1 MKRIVFATNNQHK
14 LQEIRDILGSDYEV
28 VSLKEIGCD
37 VDIPETGNT
46 LEENAL
52 QKAQYVYDHYHVS
65 CFADDT
71 GLEVEALD
79 GAPGVHSARYAE
91 GTDHDSE
98 ANMAKLLRELDGK
111 EKCNIELQLI
121 DKNNIIERMLYYWSK
136 MYTRQIKA
144 GDNYNKLEKTI
155 VILIADFN
163 IKGLE
168 AVEYHS
174 TWKIIETNSVK
185 KLILTDKFELDI
197 IELSKI
203 KGRENEKD
211 QLLDWLVFLEN
222 PESERVTRKMEE
234 NENLKEAVEKL
245 DRISE
250 DEKMQRIIEL
260 REKAIRDEHA
270 IYDKG
275 LDDGI
280 EEGKAKGAREKQIEI
295 AKSMLKENMDI
306 EIIIKITG
314 LTKQEIEK
322 LQEM

>member
-1 MKRIVFATNNQHK
+1 MEQPKQDKKIKRYSPKMDIIFQAIFGEVGSENITKDFLEKILKRKIEKISLDKNPILRRELKDDKLGVLDIVT
-14 LQEIRDILGSDYEV
+14 
-28 VSLKEIGCD
+28 
-37 VDIPETGNT
+37 
-46 LEENAL
+46 
-52 QKAQYVYDHYHVS
+52 
-65 CFADDT
+65 
-71 GLEVEALD
+71 
-79 GAPGVHSARYAE
+79 
-91 GTDHDSE
+91 
-98 ANMAKLLRELDGK
+98 ELDGK
-111 EKCNIELQLI
+111 EKCNIEMQLI

-136 MYTRQIKA
+136 MYTKQIKA
-144 GDNYNKLEKTI
+144 GGDYKKLEKTI

-168 AVEYHS
+168 EVEYHS

-197 IELSKI
+197 IELLKI

-211 QLLDWLVFLEN
+211 QLLDWLIFLEN

-280 EEGKAKGAREKQIEI
+280 EKGAKEEKIKI
-295 AKSMLKENMDI
+295 VKSMLKENMDI

-314 LTKQEIEK
+314 LTKEEIEK
-322 LQEM
+322 LKEM

>member
-1 MKRIVFATNNQHK
+1 MEQQKQNKKIRRYPPKMDIIFQAIFGEVGSENITKDFLEKILKRKIEKISLDKNSILRRELKDDK
-14 LQEIRDILGSDYEV
+14 LGVLDI
-28 VSLKEIGCD
+28 I
-37 VDIPETGNT
+37 T
-46 LEENAL
+46 
-52 QKAQYVYDHYHVS
+52 
-65 CFADDT
+65 
-71 GLEVEALD
+71 
-79 GAPGVHSARYAE
+79 
-91 GTDHDSE
+91 
-98 ANMAKLLRELDGK
+98 ELDGK
-111 EKCNIELQLI
+111 EKCNIEMQLI

-144 GDNYNKLEKTI
+144 GDDYNKLEKTI

-168 AVEYHS
+168 EVEYHS
-174 TWKIIETNSVK
+174 TWKIIETNSAK

-211 QLLDWLVFLEN
+211 QLLDWLIFLEN

-245 DRISE
+245 DRISK

-270 IYDKG
+270 IYAKG
-275 LDDGI
+275 VDDGI

-306 EIIIKITG
+306 EMIIKITG

>member
-1 MKRIVFATNNQHK
+1 MEQQKQNKKIRRYPPKMDIIFQAIFGEVGSENITKDFLEKILKRKIEKISLDKNPILRRELKDDK
-14 LQEIRDILGSDYEV
+14 LGVLDI
-28 VSLKEIGCD
+28 I
-37 VDIPETGNT
+37 T
-46 LEENAL
+46 
-52 QKAQYVYDHYHVS
+52 
-65 CFADDT
+65 
-71 GLEVEALD
+71 
-79 GAPGVHSARYAE
+79 
-91 GTDHDSE
+91 
-98 ANMAKLLRELDGK
+98 ELDGK
-111 EKCNIELQLI
+111 EKCNIEMQLI
-121 DKNNIIERMLYYWSK
+121 DKNNIIERMLYYWPK

-144 GDNYNKLEKTI
+144 GDDYNKLEKTI

-168 AVEYHS
+168 EVEYHS
-174 TWKIIETNSVK
+174 TWKIIETNSAK

-211 QLLDWLVFLEN
+211 QLLDWLIFLEN

-245 DRISE
+245 DRISK

-270 IYDKG
+270 IYAKG
-275 LDDGI
+275 VDDGI

-314 LTKQEIEK
+314 LTKEEIEK
-322 LQEM
+322 LKEM

>member
-1 MKRIVFATNNQHK
+1 MEQQKQNKKIRRYPPKMDIIFQAIFGEVGSEKITKDFLEKILKRKIEKISLDKNPILRRELKDDKLGVLDIVT
-14 LQEIRDILGSDYEV
+14 
-28 VSLKEIGCD
+28 
-37 VDIPETGNT
+37 
-46 LEENAL
+46 
-52 QKAQYVYDHYHVS
+52 
-65 CFADDT
+65 
-71 GLEVEALD
+71 
-79 GAPGVHSARYAE
+79 
-91 GTDHDSE
+91 
-98 ANMAKLLRELDGK
+98 ELDGK
-111 EKCNIELQLI
+111 EKCNIEMQLI

-144 GDNYNKLEKTI
+144 GEDYDKLEKTI

-168 AVEYHS
+168 EVEYHS

-211 QLLDWLVFLEN
+211 QLLDWLIFLEN
-222 PESERVTRKMEE
+222 PESERVARKMEE

-270 IYDKG
+270 IYAKG
-275 LDDGI
+275 VDDGI
-280 EEGKAKGAREKQIEI
+280 EEGKAKGAREEKIKI
-295 AKSMLKENMDI
+295 AKKLLKAKVGMEVII
-306 EIIIKITG
+306 ETTG
-314 LTKQEIEK
+314 LTKEEIEK

>member
-1 MKRIVFATNNQHK
+1 MEQQKQNQKIRRYPPKIDIIFQAIFGEVGSENITKDFLEKILKRKIEKISLDKNPILRRELKDDKLGVLDIVT
-14 LQEIRDILGSDYEV
+14 
-28 VSLKEIGCD
+28 
-37 VDIPETGNT
+37 
-46 LEENAL
+46 
-52 QKAQYVYDHYHVS
+52 
-65 CFADDT
+65 
-71 GLEVEALD
+71 
-79 GAPGVHSARYAE
+79 
-91 GTDHDSE
+91 
-98 ANMAKLLRELDGK
+98 ELDGK
-111 EKCNIELQLI
+111 EKCNIEMQLI

-136 MYTRQIKA
+136 MYTKQIKA
-144 GDNYNKLEKTI
+144 GGDYKKLEKTI

-168 AVEYHS
+168 EVEYHS

-197 IELSKI
+197 IELLKI

-211 QLLDWLVFLEN
+211 QLLDWLIFLEN

-270 IYDKG
+270 IYAKG
-275 LDDGI
+275 VDDGI
-280 EEGKAKGAREKQIEI
+280 EKGIMKI
-295 AKSMLKENMDI
+295 AKSMLKKGMNVSDI
-306 EIIIKITG
+306 IEITG
-314 LTKQEIEK
+314 LTKEEIEK
-322 LQEM
+322 LI

>member
-1 MKRIVFATNNQHK
+1 MEQQKQNKKIRRYPPKMDIIFQAIFGEVGSENITKDFLEKILKRKIEKISLDKNPILRRELKDDK
-14 LQEIRDILGSDYEV
+14 LGVLDI
-28 VSLKEIGCD
+28 I
-37 VDIPETGNT
+37 T
-46 LEENAL
+46 
-52 QKAQYVYDHYHVS
+52 
-65 CFADDT
+65 
-71 GLEVEALD
+71 
-79 GAPGVHSARYAE
+79 
-91 GTDHDSE
+91 
-98 ANMAKLLRELDGK
+98 ELDGK
-111 EKCNIELQLI
+111 EKCNIEMQLI

-144 GDNYNKLEKTI
+144 GDDYNKLEKTI

-168 AVEYHS
+168 EVEYHS

-197 IELSKI
+197 IELLKI

-211 QLLDWLVFLEN
+211 QLLDWLIFLEN

-245 DRISE
+245 DRISK

-270 IYDKG
+270 IYAKG
-275 LDDGI
+275 VDDGI
-280 EEGKAKGAREKQIEI
+280 EKGIMKI
-295 AKSMLKENMDI
+295 AKSMLKKGMNVSDI
-306 EIIIKITG
+306 IEITG
-314 LTKQEIEK
+314 LTKEEIEK
-322 LQEM
+322 LI

>member
-1 MKRIVFATNNQHK
+1 MEQQKQNKKIRRYPPKMDIIFQAIFGEVGSENITKDFLEKILKRKIEKISLDKNPILRRELKDDK
-14 LQEIRDILGSDYEV
+14 LGVLDI
-28 VSLKEIGCD
+28 I
-37 VDIPETGNT
+37 T
-46 LEENAL
+46 
-52 QKAQYVYDHYHVS
+52 
-65 CFADDT
+65 
-71 GLEVEALD
+71 
-79 GAPGVHSARYAE
+79 
-91 GTDHDSE
+91 
-98 ANMAKLLRELDGK
+98 ELDGK
-111 EKCNIELQLI
+111 EKCNIEMQLI

-144 GDNYNKLEKTI
+144 GDDYNKLEKTI

-168 AVEYHS
+168 EVEYYS
-174 TWKIIETNSVK
+174 TWKIIETNSAK

-211 QLLDWLVFLEN
+211 QLLDWLIFLEN

-245 DRISE
+245 DRISK

-270 IYDKG
+270 IYAKG
-275 LDDGI
+275 VDDGI

-306 EIIIKITG
+306 EMIIKITG

>member
-1 MKRIVFATNNQHK
+1 MEQQKQNKKIRRYPPKMDIIFQAIFGEVGSENITKDFLEKILKRKIEKISLDKNPILRRELKDDKLGVLDIVT
-14 LQEIRDILGSDYEV
+14 
-28 VSLKEIGCD
+28 
-37 VDIPETGNT
+37 
-46 LEENAL
+46 
-52 QKAQYVYDHYHVS
+52 
-65 CFADDT
+65 
-71 GLEVEALD
+71 
-79 GAPGVHSARYAE
+79 
-91 GTDHDSE
+91 
-98 ANMAKLLRELDGK
+98 ELDGK
-111 EKCNIELQLI
+111 EKCNIEMQLI

-168 AVEYHS
+168 EVEYHS

-211 QLLDWLVFLEN
+211 QLLDWLIFLEN
-222 PESERVTRKMEE
+222 PESERVVRKMEE

-270 IYDKG
+270 IYAKG
-275 LDDGI
+275 VDDGV
-280 EEGKAKGAREKQIEI
+280 EKGAREEKIKI
-295 AKSMLKENMDI
+295 AKKLLKAKVGMEVII
-306 EIIIKITG
+306 ETTG
-314 LTKQEIEK
+314 LTKEEIEK
-322 LQEM
+322 LKEM

>member
-1 MKRIVFATNNQHK
+1 MTVE
-14 LQEIRDILGSDYEV
+14 EI
-28 VSLKEIGCD
+28 
-37 VDIPETGNT
+37 
-46 LEENAL
+46 
-52 QKAQYVYDHYHVS
+52 
-65 CFADDT
+65 
-71 GLEVEALD
+71 
-79 GAPGVHSARYAE
+79 
-91 GTDHDSE
+91 
-98 ANMAKLLRELDGK
+98 
-111 EKCNIELQLI
+111 
-121 DKNNIIERMLYYWSK
+121 
-136 MYTRQIKA
+136 
-144 GDNYNKLEKTI
+144 
-155 VILIADFN
+155 
-163 IKGLE
+163 
-168 AVEYHS
+168 EYHS

-234 NENLKEAVEKL
+234 NENLNEAVEKL

-270 IYDKG
+270 IYAKG
-275 LDDGI
+275 VDDGI
-280 EEGKAKGAREKQIEI
+280 EEGKTKGAREKQIEI

-314 LTKQEIEK
+314 LTKEEIEK

>member
-1 MKRIVFATNNQHK
+1 MEQQKQNKKIKRYPPKMDIIFQAIFGEVGSENITKDFLEKILKRKIEKISLDKNPILRRELKDDK
-14 LQEIRDILGSDYEV
+14 LGVLDI
-28 VSLKEIGCD
+28 I
-37 VDIPETGNT
+37 T
-46 LEENAL
+46 
-52 QKAQYVYDHYHVS
+52 
-65 CFADDT
+65 
-71 GLEVEALD
+71 
-79 GAPGVHSARYAE
+79 
-91 GTDHDSE
+91 
-98 ANMAKLLRELDGK
+98 ELDGK
-111 EKCNIELQLI
+111 EKCNIEMQLI

-144 GDNYNKLEKTI
+144 GDDYNKLEKTI

-168 AVEYHS
+168 EVEYHS

-211 QLLDWLVFLEN
+211 QLLDGLVFLEN

-245 DRISE
+245 DRISK

-270 IYDKG
+270 IYAKG
-275 LDDGI
+275 VDDGI
-280 EEGKAKGAREKQIEI
+280 EKGIQKGFEDGKEKGAREKQIEI
-295 AKSMLKENMDI
+295 AKKLLKSKVEI
-306 EIIIKITG
+306 EIIIETTG
-314 LTKQEIEK
+314 LTEEEIKK
-322 LQEM
+322 LM

>member
-1 MKRIVFATNNQHK
+1 MEQQKQNKKIRRYPPKMDIIFQAIFGEVGSENITKDFLEKILKRKIEKISLDKNPILRRELKDDK
-14 LQEIRDILGSDYEV
+14 LGVLDV
-28 VSLKEIGCD
+28 V
-37 VDIPETGNT
+37 T
-46 LEENAL
+46 
-52 QKAQYVYDHYHVS
+52 
-65 CFADDT
+65 
-71 GLEVEALD
+71 
-79 GAPGVHSARYAE
+79 
-91 GTDHDSE
+91 
-98 ANMAKLLRELDGK
+98 ELDGK

-144 GDNYNKLEKTI
+144 GDDYNKLEKTI

-168 AVEYHS
+168 EVEYHS

-211 QLLDWLVFLEN
+211 QLLDWLIFLEN
-222 PESERVTRKMEE
+222 PESERVARKMEE

-270 IYDKG
+270 IYAKG
-275 LDDGI
+275 IDDGI
-280 EEGKAKGAREKQIEI
+280 EKGIQKGFEDGKEKGAREKQIEI
-295 AKSMLKENMDI
+295 AKKLLKSKVEI
-306 EIIIKITG
+306 EIIIETTG
-314 LTKQEIEK
+314 LTEEEIKK
-322 LQEM
+322 LM

>member
-1 MKRIVFATNNQHK
+1 MEQQKQNKKIKRYPPKMDIIFQAIFGEVGSENITKDFLEKILKRKIEKISLDKNPILRRELKDDK
-14 LQEIRDILGSDYEV
+14 LGVLDI
-28 VSLKEIGCD
+28 I
-37 VDIPETGNT
+37 T
-46 LEENAL
+46 
-52 QKAQYVYDHYHVS
+52 
-65 CFADDT
+65 
-71 GLEVEALD
+71 
-79 GAPGVHSARYAE
+79 
-91 GTDHDSE
+91 
-98 ANMAKLLRELDGK
+98 ELDGK
-111 EKCNIELQLI
+111 EKCNIEMQLI

-144 GDNYNKLEKTI
+144 GDDYNKLERTI

-168 AVEYHS
+168 EVEYHS

-197 IELSKI
+197 IELLKI

-211 QLLDWLVFLEN
+211 QLLDWLIFLEN

-270 IYDKG
+270 IYAKG
-275 LDDGI
+275 VDDGI
-280 EEGKAKGAREKQIEI
+280 EKGIMKI
-295 AKSMLKENMDI
+295 AKSMLKKGMNVSDI
-306 EIIIKITG
+306 IEITG
-314 LTKQEIEK
+314 LTKEEIEK
-322 LQEM
+322 LI

>member
-1 MKRIVFATNNQHK
+1 MEQQKQNQKIRRYPPKMDIIFQAIFGEVGSENITKDFLEKILKRKIEKISLDKNPILRRELKDDK
-14 LQEIRDILGSDYEV
+14 LGVLDV
-28 VSLKEIGCD
+28 V
-37 VDIPETGNT
+37 T
-46 LEENAL
+46 
-52 QKAQYVYDHYHVS
+52 
-65 CFADDT
+65 
-71 GLEVEALD
+71 
-79 GAPGVHSARYAE
+79 
-91 GTDHDSE
+91 
-98 ANMAKLLRELDGK
+98 ELDGK

-144 GDNYNKLEKTI
+144 GDDYNKLEKTI

-163 IKGLE
+163 IKRLE
-168 AVEYHS
+168 EVEYHS

-211 QLLDWLVFLEN
+211 QLLDWLIFLEN
-222 PESERVTRKMEE
+222 PESERVARKMEE

-270 IYDKG
+270 IYAKG
-275 LDDGI
+275 VDDGI
-280 EEGKAKGAREKQIEI
+280 EKGIQKGFEDGKEKGAREKQIEI
-295 AKSMLKENMDI
+295 AKKLLKSKVEI
-306 EIIIKITG
+306 EIIIETTG
-314 LTKQEIEK
+314 LTEEEIKK
-322 LQEM
+322 LM

>member
-1 MKRIVFATNNQHK
+1 MEQQKQNKKIKRYPSKMDIIFQAIFGEVGSENITKDFLEKILKRKIEKISLDKNPILRRELKDDK
-14 LQEIRDILGSDYEV
+14 LGVLDI
-28 VSLKEIGCD
+28 I
-37 VDIPETGNT
+37 T
-46 LEENAL
+46 
-52 QKAQYVYDHYHVS
+52 
-65 CFADDT
+65 
-71 GLEVEALD
+71 
-79 GAPGVHSARYAE
+79 
-91 GTDHDSE
+91 
-98 ANMAKLLRELDGK
+98 ELDGK
-111 EKCNIELQLI
+111 EKCNIEMQLI

-144 GDNYNKLEKTI
+144 GDDYNKLEKTI

-168 AVEYHS
+168 EVEYHS

-197 IELSKI
+197 IELLKI

-211 QLLDWLVFLEN
+211 QLLDWLIFLEN

-270 IYDKG
+270 IYAKG
-275 LDDGI
+275 VDDGI
-280 EEGKAKGAREKQIEI
+280 EKGIMKI
-295 AKSMLKENMDI
+295 AKSMLKKGMNVSDI
-306 EIIIKITG
+306 IEITG
-314 LTKQEIEK
+314 LTKEEIEK
-322 LQEM
+322 LI

>member
-1 MKRIVFATNNQHK
+1 MEQQKQNKKIKRYSPKMDIIFQAIFGEVGSENITKDFLEKILKRKIEKISLDKNPILRRELKDDKLGVLDIVT
-14 LQEIRDILGSDYEV
+14 
-28 VSLKEIGCD
+28 
-37 VDIPETGNT
+37 
-46 LEENAL
+46 
-52 QKAQYVYDHYHVS
+52 
-65 CFADDT
+65 
-71 GLEVEALD
+71 
-79 GAPGVHSARYAE
+79 
-91 GTDHDSE
+91 
-98 ANMAKLLRELDGK
+98 ELDGK
-111 EKCNIELQLI
+111 EKCNIEMQLI

-144 GDNYNKLEKTI
+144 GEDYDKLEKTI

-168 AVEYHS
+168 KVEYHS
-174 TWKIIETNSVK
+174 TWKIIEANSVK

-234 NENLKEAVEKL
+234 NKNLKEAVEKL

-270 IYDKG
+270 IYAKG
-275 LDDGI
+275 VDDGL
-280 EEGKAKGAREKQIEI
+280 EKGAREKQIEI
-295 AKSMLKENMDI
+295 AKKLLKAKVEMEVII
-306 EIIIKITG
+306 ETTG
-314 LTKQEIEK
+314 LTKEEIEK
-322 LQEM
+322 LVKTE

>member
-1 MKRIVFATNNQHK
+1 MEQQKQNKKIKRYPPKMDIIFQAIFGEVGSENITKDFLEKILKRKIEKISLDKNPILRRDLKDDKLGVLDIVT
-14 LQEIRDILGSDYEV
+14 
-28 VSLKEIGCD
+28 
-37 VDIPETGNT
+37 
-46 LEENAL
+46 
-52 QKAQYVYDHYHVS
+52 
-65 CFADDT
+65 
-71 GLEVEALD
+71 
-79 GAPGVHSARYAE
+79 
-91 GTDHDSE
+91 
-98 ANMAKLLRELDGK
+98 ELDGK
-111 EKCNIELQLI
+111 EKCNIEMQLI

-144 GDNYNKLEKTI
+144 GDDYNKLEKTI

-168 AVEYHS
+168 EVEYHS

-197 IELSKI
+197 IELLKI

-211 QLLDWLVFLEN
+211 QLLDWLIFLEN
-222 PESERVTRKMEE
+222 PESERVTRKMKE

-270 IYDKG
+270 IYAKG
-275 LDDGI
+275 VDDGI
-280 EEGKAKGAREKQIEI
+280 EKGIMKI
-295 AKSMLKENMDI
+295 AKSMLKKGMNVSDI
-306 EIIIKITG
+306 IEITG
-314 LTKQEIEK
+314 LTKEEIEK
-322 LQEM
+322 LI

>member
-1 MKRIVFATNNQHK
+1 MEQQNKIEPRKKYSPKIDIIFQAIFGEVGSENITKDFLEKILKRKIEKISLDKNPILRRELKDDKLGVLDIVT
-14 LQEIRDILGSDYEV
+14 
-28 VSLKEIGCD
+28 
-37 VDIPETGNT
+37 
-46 LEENAL
+46 
-52 QKAQYVYDHYHVS
+52 
-65 CFADDT
+65 
-71 GLEVEALD
+71 
-79 GAPGVHSARYAE
+79 
-91 GTDHDSE
+91 
-98 ANMAKLLRELDGK
+98 ELDGK
-111 EKCNIELQLI
+111 EKCNIEMQLI
-121 DKNNIIERMLYYWSK
+121 DKSNIIERMLYYWSK

-144 GDNYNKLEKTI
+144 GDDYKKLEKTI

-168 AVEYHS
+168 EVEYHS

-197 IELSKI
+197 IELLKI

-245 DRISE
+245 NKINE

-270 IYDKG
+270 IYAKG
-275 LDDGI
+275 IDDG
-280 EEGKAKGAREKQIEI
+280 AKEREIQI
-295 AKSMLKENMDI
+295 AKNMIKKGMNVADI
-306 EIIIKITG
+306 IEITG
-314 LTKQEIEK
+314 LTKEEIEK
-322 LQEM
+322 LV

>member
-1 MKRIVFATNNQHK
+1 MEQQKQNQKIKRYPPKMDIIFQAIFGEVGSENITKDFLEKILKRKIEKISLDKNPILRRELKDDKLGVLDIVT
-14 LQEIRDILGSDYEV
+14 
-28 VSLKEIGCD
+28 
-37 VDIPETGNT
+37 
-46 LEENAL
+46 
-52 QKAQYVYDHYHVS
+52 
-65 CFADDT
+65 
-71 GLEVEALD
+71 
-79 GAPGVHSARYAE
+79 
-91 GTDHDSE
+91 
-98 ANMAKLLRELDGK
+98 ELDGK
-111 EKCNIELQLI
+111 EKCNIEMQLI

-144 GDNYNKLEKTI
+144 GEDYDKLEKTI

-168 AVEYHS
+168 KVEYHS
-174 TWKIIETNSVK
+174 TWKIIEANSVK

-234 NENLKEAVEKL
+234 NKNLKEAVEKL

-270 IYDKG
+270 IYAKG
-275 LDDGI
+275 VDDGV
-280 EEGKAKGAREKQIEI
+280 EKGAREKQIEI
-295 AKSMLKENMDI
+295 AKKLLKAKVEMEVII
-306 EIIIKITG
+306 ETTG
-314 LTKQEIEK
+314 LTKEEIEK
-322 LQEM
+322 LVKNE

>member
-1 MKRIVFATNNQHK
+1 MEQQKQNKKIKRYPPKMDIIFQAIFGEVGSENITKDFLEKILKRKIEKISLDKNPILRRELKDDKLGVLDIVT
-14 LQEIRDILGSDYEV
+14 
-28 VSLKEIGCD
+28 
-37 VDIPETGNT
+37 
-46 LEENAL
+46 
-52 QKAQYVYDHYHVS
+52 
-65 CFADDT
+65 
-71 GLEVEALD
+71 
-79 GAPGVHSARYAE
+79 
-91 GTDHDSE
+91 
-98 ANMAKLLRELDGK
+98 ELDGK
-111 EKCNIELQLI
+111 EKCNIEMQLI

-144 GDNYNKLEKTI
+144 GDDYKKLEKTI

-168 AVEYHS
+168 EVEYHS
-174 TWKIIETNSVK
+174 TWKIIETNSAK

-211 QLLDWLVFLEN
+211 QLLDWLIFLEN

-245 DRISE
+245 DRISK

-270 IYDKG
+270 IYAKG
-275 LDDGI
+275 VDDGI

-306 EIIIKITG
+306 EMIIKITG

>member
-1 MKRIVFATNNQHK
+1 MTQQNKKIK
-14 LQEIRDILGSDYEV
+14 
-28 VSLKEIGCD
+28 
-37 VDIPETGNT
+37 
-46 LEENAL
+46 
-52 QKAQYVYDHYHVS
+52 
-65 CFADDT
+65 
-71 GLEVEALD
+71 
-79 GAPGVHSARYAE
+79 RYAPKMDIIFQAIFGE
-91 GTDHDSE
+91 VGSE
-98 ANMAKLLRELDGK
+98 NITKDFLEKILKRKIEKISLDKNPILRRELKDDKLGVLDIITELDGK
-111 EKCNIELQLI
+111 EKCNIEMQLI

-144 GDNYNKLEKTI
+144 GDDYNKLEKTI

-168 AVEYHS
+168 EVEYHS

-211 QLLDWLVFLEN
+211 QLLDWLIFLEN
-222 PESERVTRKMEE
+222 PESERVARKMEE

-270 IYDKG
+270 IYAKG
-275 LDDGI
+275 VDDGI
-280 EEGKAKGAREKQIEI
+280 EKGKNKGAKEKELQI
-295 AKSMLKENMDI
+295 AKNMLKEKASI
-306 EIIIKITG
+306 EFIIKVTG
-314 LTKQEIEK
+314 LTKEEIEK
-322 LQEM
+322 LV

>member
-1 MKRIVFATNNQHK
+1 MEQQKQNKKIRRYPPKMDIIFQAIFGEVGSENITKDFLEKILKRKIEKISLDKNPILRRELKDDK
-14 LQEIRDILGSDYEV
+14 LGVLDI
-28 VSLKEIGCD
+28 I
-37 VDIPETGNT
+37 T
-46 LEENAL
+46 
-52 QKAQYVYDHYHVS
+52 
-65 CFADDT
+65 
-71 GLEVEALD
+71 
-79 GAPGVHSARYAE
+79 
-91 GTDHDSE
+91 
-98 ANMAKLLRELDGK
+98 ELDGK
-111 EKCNIELQLI
+111 EKCNIEMQLI

-144 GDNYNKLEKTI
+144 GDDYNKLEKTI

-168 AVEYHS
+168 EVEYHS
-174 TWKIIETNSVK
+174 TWKIIETNSAK

-197 IELSKI
+197 IELLKI

-211 QLLDWLVFLEN
+211 QLLDWLIFLEN
-222 PESERVTRKMEE
+222 PESERVTRKMKE

-245 DRISE
+245 DRISK

-270 IYDKG
+270 IYAKG
-275 LDDGI
+275 VDDGI

-306 EIIIKITG
+306 EMIIKITG

>member
-1 MKRIVFATNNQHK
+1 MEQQKQNKKIKRYPPKMDIIFQAIFGEVGSENITKDFLEKILKRKIEKISLDKNPILRRELKDDKLGVLDIVT
-14 LQEIRDILGSDYEV
+14 
-28 VSLKEIGCD
+28 
-37 VDIPETGNT
+37 
-46 LEENAL
+46 
-52 QKAQYVYDHYHVS
+52 
-65 CFADDT
+65 
-71 GLEVEALD
+71 
-79 GAPGVHSARYAE
+79 
-91 GTDHDSE
+91 
-98 ANMAKLLRELDGK
+98 ELDGK
-111 EKCNIELQLI
+111 EKCNIEMQLI

-136 MYTRQIKA
+136 MYTKQIKA
-144 GDNYNKLEKTI
+144 GDDYNKLEKTI

-168 AVEYHS
+168 EVEYHS

-197 IELSKI
+197 IELLKI

-211 QLLDWLVFLEN
+211 QLLDWLIFLEN

-270 IYDKG
+270 IYAKG
-275 LDDGI
+275 VDDGIEKGI
-280 EEGKAKGAREKQIEI
+280 EEGKTKGAREKQIEI
-295 AKSMLKENMDI
+295 AKCMLKENMNI

-314 LTKQEIEK
+314 LTKEEIEK

>member
-1 MKRIVFATNNQHK
+1 MEQQKQNKKIRRYPPKMDIIFQAIFGEVGSENITKDFLEKILKRKIEKISLDKNPILRRELKDDKLGVLDIVT
-14 LQEIRDILGSDYEV
+14 
-28 VSLKEIGCD
+28 
-37 VDIPETGNT
+37 
-46 LEENAL
+46 
-52 QKAQYVYDHYHVS
+52 
-65 CFADDT
+65 
-71 GLEVEALD
+71 
-79 GAPGVHSARYAE
+79 
-91 GTDHDSE
+91 
-98 ANMAKLLRELDGK
+98 ELDGK
-111 EKCNIELQLI
+111 EKCNIEMQLI

-144 GDNYNKLEKTI
+144 GDDYNKLEKTI

-168 AVEYHS
+168 EVEYHS

-222 PESERVTRKMEE
+222 PESERVIQKMEE

-270 IYDKG
+270 IYAKG
-275 LDDGI
+275 VDDGI

-295 AKSMLKENMDI
+295 AKKLLKAKVGMEVI
-306 EIIIKITG
+306 SETTG
-314 LTKQEIEK
+314 LTKEEIEK

>member
-1 MKRIVFATNNQHK
+1 MEQQKQNKKIRRYPPKMDIIFQAIFGEVGSENITKDFLEKILKRKIEKISLDKNPILRRELKDDKLGVLDIVT
-14 LQEIRDILGSDYEV
+14 
-28 VSLKEIGCD
+28 
-37 VDIPETGNT
+37 
-46 LEENAL
+46 
-52 QKAQYVYDHYHVS
+52 
-65 CFADDT
+65 
-71 GLEVEALD
+71 
-79 GAPGVHSARYAE
+79 
-91 GTDHDSE
+91 
-98 ANMAKLLRELDGK
+98 ELDGK
-111 EKCNIELQLI
+111 EKCNIEMQLI

-144 GDNYNKLEKTI
+144 GDDYNKLEKTI

-168 AVEYHS
+168 EVEYHS

-211 QLLDWLVFLEN
+211 QLLDWLIFLEN
-222 PESERVTRKMEE
+222 PESERVARKMEE

-270 IYDKG
+270 IYAKG
-275 LDDGI
+275 VDDGI
-280 EEGKAKGAREKQIEI
+280 EKGIQKGFEDGKEKGAREKQIEI
-295 AKSMLKENMDI
+295 AKKLLKSKVEI
-306 EIIIKITG
+306 EIIIETTG
-314 LTKQEIEK
+314 LTEEEIKK
-322 LQEM
+322 LM

>member
-1 MKRIVFATNNQHK
+1 MSKFDIRFY
-14 LQEIRDILGSDYEV
+14 LQ
-28 VSLKEIGCD
+28 
-37 VDIPETGNT
+37 
-46 LEENAL
+46 NA
-52 QKAQYVYDHYHVS
+52 
-65 CFADDT
+65 
-71 GLEVEALD
+71 
-79 GAPGVHSARYAE
+79 
-91 GTDHDSE
+91 
-98 ANMAKLLRELDGK
+98 
-111 EKCNIELQLI
+111 
-121 DKNNIIERMLYYWSK
+121 
-136 MYTRQIKA
+136 IK
-144 GDNYNKLEKTI
+144 YSIT
-155 VILIADFN
+155 
-163 IKGLE
+163 
-168 AVEYHS
+168 
-174 TWKIIETNSVK
+174 K

-197 IELSKI
+197 IELLKI

-211 QLLDWLVFLEN
+211 QLLDWLIFLEN

-280 EEGKAKGAREKQIEI
+280 EKGIQKGKEKGAREKQIEI

-314 LTKQEIEK
+314 LTKEEIEK
-322 LQEM
+322 LKEM

>member
-1 MKRIVFATNNQHK
+1 MEQQNKKIRRYPPKMDIIFQAIFGEVGSENITKDFLEKILKRKIEKISLDKNPILRRELKDEKLGVLDIVT
-14 LQEIRDILGSDYEV
+14 
-28 VSLKEIGCD
+28 
-37 VDIPETGNT
+37 
-46 LEENAL
+46 
-52 QKAQYVYDHYHVS
+52 
-65 CFADDT
+65 
-71 GLEVEALD
+71 
-79 GAPGVHSARYAE
+79 
-91 GTDHDSE
+91 
-98 ANMAKLLRELDGK
+98 ELDGK
-111 EKCNIELQLI
+111 EKCNIEMQLI

-136 MYTRQIKA
+136 MYTKQIKA
-144 GDNYNKLEKTI
+144 GDDYNKLEKTI

-168 AVEYHS
+168 EVEYHS

-211 QLLDWLVFLEN
+211 QLLDWLIFLEN
-222 PESERVTRKMEE
+222 PESERVARKMEE

-270 IYDKG
+270 IYAKG
-275 LDDGI
+275 VDDGI
-280 EEGKAKGAREKQIEI
+280 IKI
-295 AKSMLKENMDI
+295 AKNMLKENIDI
-306 EIIIKITG
+306 EMIIKVTG
-314 LTKQEIEK
+314 LTKEEIEN
-322 LQEM
+322 LRD

>member
-1 MKRIVFATNNQHK
+1 MEQQKQNKKIKRYPPKMDIIFQAIFGEVGSENITKDFLEKILKRKIEKISLDKNPILRRELKDDK
-14 LQEIRDILGSDYEV
+14 LGVLDI
-28 VSLKEIGCD
+28 I
-37 VDIPETGNT
+37 T
-46 LEENAL
+46 
-52 QKAQYVYDHYHVS
+52 
-65 CFADDT
+65 
-71 GLEVEALD
+71 
-79 GAPGVHSARYAE
+79 
-91 GTDHDSE
+91 
-98 ANMAKLLRELDGK
+98 ELDGK
-111 EKCNIELQLI
+111 EKCNIEMQLI

-144 GDNYNKLEKTI
+144 GDDYNKLEKTI

-168 AVEYHS
+168 EVEYHS

-197 IELSKI
+197 IELLKI

-211 QLLDWLVFLEN
+211 QLLDWLIFLEN

-270 IYDKG
+270 IYAKG
-275 LDDGI
+275 VDDGI
-280 EEGKAKGAREKQIEI
+280 EKGIMKI
-295 AKSMLKENMDI
+295 AKSMIKKGMNVSDI
-306 EIIIKITG
+306 IEITG
-314 LTKQEIEK
+314 LTKEEIEK
-322 LQEM
+322 LI

>member
-1 MKRIVFATNNQHK
+1 MEQQKQNKKIKRYSPKMDIIFQAIFGEVGSENITKDFLEKILKRKIEKISLDKNPILRRELKDDKLGVLDIVT
-14 LQEIRDILGSDYEV
+14 
-28 VSLKEIGCD
+28 
-37 VDIPETGNT
+37 
-46 LEENAL
+46 
-52 QKAQYVYDHYHVS
+52 
-65 CFADDT
+65 
-71 GLEVEALD
+71 
-79 GAPGVHSARYAE
+79 
-91 GTDHDSE
+91 
-98 ANMAKLLRELDGK
+98 ELDGK
-111 EKCNIELQLI
+111 EKCNIEMQLI

-144 GDNYNKLEKTI
+144 GEDYDKLEKTI
-155 VILIADFN
+155 VILVADFN

-168 AVEYHS
+168 KVEYHS
-174 TWKIIETNSVK
+174 TWKIIEANSVK

-234 NENLKEAVEKL
+234 NKNLKEAVEKL

-270 IYDKG
+270 IYAKG
-275 LDDGI
+275 VDDGL
-280 EEGKAKGAREKQIEI
+280 EKGAREKQIEI
-295 AKSMLKENMDI
+295 AKKLLKAKVEMEVII
-306 EIIIKITG
+306 ETTG
-314 LTKQEIEK
+314 LTKEEIEK
-322 LQEM
+322 LVKNE

>member
-1 MKRIVFATNNQHK
+1 MEQQKQNKKIKRYPPKMDIIFQAIFGEVGSENITKDFLEKILKRKIEKISLDKNPILRRELKNNK
-14 LQEIRDILGSDYEV
+14 LGVLDI
-28 VSLKEIGCD
+28 I
-37 VDIPETGNT
+37 T
-46 LEENAL
+46 
-52 QKAQYVYDHYHVS
+52 
-65 CFADDT
+65 
-71 GLEVEALD
+71 
-79 GAPGVHSARYAE
+79 
-91 GTDHDSE
+91 
-98 ANMAKLLRELDGK
+98 ELDGK
-111 EKCNIELQLI
+111 EKCNIEMQLI

-144 GDNYNKLEKTI
+144 GDDYNKLEKTI

-168 AVEYHS
+168 EVEYHS

-197 IELSKI
+197 IELLKI

-211 QLLDWLVFLEN
+211 QLLDWLIFLEN

-270 IYDKG
+270 IYAKG
-275 LDDGI
+275 VDDGI
-280 EEGKAKGAREKQIEI
+280 EKGIMKI
-295 AKSMLKENMDI
+295 AKSMLKKGMNVSDI
-306 EIIIKITG
+306 IEITG
-314 LTKQEIEK
+314 LTKEEIEK
-322 LQEM
+322 LI

>member
-1 MKRIVFATNNQHK
+1 MEQQKQNKKIRRYPPKMDIIFQAIFGEVGSENITKDFLEKILKRKIEKISLDKNPILRRELKDDK
-14 LQEIRDILGSDYEV
+14 LGVLDI
-28 VSLKEIGCD
+28 I
-37 VDIPETGNT
+37 T
-46 LEENAL
+46 
-52 QKAQYVYDHYHVS
+52 
-65 CFADDT
+65 
-71 GLEVEALD
+71 
-79 GAPGVHSARYAE
+79 
-91 GTDHDSE
+91 
-98 ANMAKLLRELDGK
+98 ELDGK
-111 EKCNIELQLI
+111 EKCNIEMHLI

-144 GDNYNKLEKTI
+144 GDDYNKLEKTI

-168 AVEYHS
+168 EVEYHS
-174 TWKIIETNSVK
+174 TWKIIETNSAK

-211 QLLDWLVFLEN
+211 QLLDWLIFLEN

-234 NENLKEAVEKL
+234 NENLKEAVEKQ
-245 DRISE
+245 DRISK

-270 IYDKG
+270 IYAKG
-275 LDDGI
+275 VDDGI

-306 EIIIKITG
+306 EMIIKITG

>member
-1 MKRIVFATNNQHK
+1 MEQQNKKIRRYPPKMDIIFQAIFGEVGSENITKDFLEKILKRKIEKISLDKNPILRRELKDDK
-14 LQEIRDILGSDYEV
+14 LGVLDI
-28 VSLKEIGCD
+28 I
-37 VDIPETGNT
+37 T
-46 LEENAL
+46 
-52 QKAQYVYDHYHVS
+52 
-65 CFADDT
+65 
-71 GLEVEALD
+71 
-79 GAPGVHSARYAE
+79 
-91 GTDHDSE
+91 
-98 ANMAKLLRELDGK
+98 ELDGK
-111 EKCNIELQLI
+111 EKCNIEMQLI

-144 GDNYNKLEKTI
+144 GDDYNKLEKTI

-168 AVEYHS
+168 EVEYHS

-211 QLLDWLVFLEN
+211 QLLDWLIFLEN
-222 PESERVTRKMEE
+222 PESERVARKMEE

-270 IYDKG
+270 IYAKG
-275 LDDGI
+275 VDDGI
-280 EEGKAKGAREKQIEI
+280 IKI
-295 AKSMLKENMDI
+295 AKNMLKENIDI
-306 EIIIKITG
+306 EMIIKVTG
-314 LTKQEIEK
+314 LTKEEIEN
-322 LQEM
+322 LRD

>member
-1 MKRIVFATNNQHK
+1 MEQQKQNKKIRRYPPKMDIIFQAIFGEVGSENITKDFLEKILKRKIEKISLDKNPILRRELKDDK
-14 LQEIRDILGSDYEV
+14 LGVLDI
-28 VSLKEIGCD
+28 I
-37 VDIPETGNT
+37 T
-46 LEENAL
+46 
-52 QKAQYVYDHYHVS
+52 
-65 CFADDT
+65 
-71 GLEVEALD
+71 
-79 GAPGVHSARYAE
+79 
-91 GTDHDSE
+91 
-98 ANMAKLLRELDGK
+98 ELDGK
-111 EKCNIELQLI
+111 EKCNIEMQLI

-144 GDNYNKLEKTI
+144 GDDYKKLEKTI

-168 AVEYHS
+168 EVEYHS
-174 TWKIIETNSVK
+174 TWKIIETNSAK

-211 QLLDWLVFLEN
+211 QLLDWLIFLEN

-245 DRISE
+245 DRISK

-270 IYDKG
+270 IYAKG
-275 LDDGI
+275 VDDGI
-280 EEGKAKGAREKQIEI
+280 EKGIMKI
-295 AKSMLKENMDI
+295 AKSMLKKGMNVSDI
-306 EIIIKITG
+306 IEITG
-314 LTKQEIEK
+314 LTKEEIEK
-322 LQEM
+322 LI

>member
-1 MKRIVFATNNQHK
+1 MEQQNKKIRRYPPKMDIIFQAIFGEVGSENITKDFLEKILKRKIEKISLDKNPILRRDLKDEKLGVLDIVT
-14 LQEIRDILGSDYEV
+14 
-28 VSLKEIGCD
+28 
-37 VDIPETGNT
+37 
-46 LEENAL
+46 
-52 QKAQYVYDHYHVS
+52 
-65 CFADDT
+65 
-71 GLEVEALD
+71 
-79 GAPGVHSARYAE
+79 
-91 GTDHDSE
+91 
-98 ANMAKLLRELDGK
+98 ELDGK
-111 EKCNIELQLI
+111 EKCNIEMQLI

-136 MYTRQIKA
+136 MYTKQIKA
-144 GDNYNKLEKTI
+144 GDDYNKLEKTI

-168 AVEYHS
+168 EVEYHS

-211 QLLDWLVFLEN
+211 QLLDWLIFLEN
-222 PESERVTRKMEE
+222 PESERVARKMEE

-270 IYDKG
+270 IYAKG
-275 LDDGI
+275 VDDGL
-280 EEGKAKGAREKQIEI
+280 EKGAREKQIEI
-295 AKSMLKENMDI
+295 AKKLLKAKVEMEVII
-306 EIIIKITG
+306 ETTG
-314 LTKQEIEK
+314 LTKEEIEK
-322 LQEM
+322 LVKNE